1 MATNKKA
8 INPPSINEKLLERLK
23 YFSFFE
29 FYPNQDSFLYRMN
42 TDFEKELRQ
51 LTIFQ
56 NEIKKLQTG
65 QIDIVTKLN
74 ESKFVFQEL
83 KLLPKTAKVYQLVG
97 PTLLEVTL
105 NEAKENVENRLDLLS
120 KEEKKTLE
128 RIKETQQKHDK
139 KKNELIAFQRKLMQ
153 PKQVP
158 KKK

>member
-1 MATNKKA
+1 
-8 INPPSINEKLLERLK
+8 
-23 YFSFFE
+23 
-29 FYPNQDSFLYRMN
+29 MN

-74 ESKFVFQEL
+74 ESKFVLQEL

-105 NEAKENVENRLDLLS
+105 NEAKENVENRLDLLG
-120 KEEKKTLE
+120 KEEKKTLG
-128 RIKETQQKHDK
+128 RIKETQEKHDK

-153 PKQVP
+153 PKNVP